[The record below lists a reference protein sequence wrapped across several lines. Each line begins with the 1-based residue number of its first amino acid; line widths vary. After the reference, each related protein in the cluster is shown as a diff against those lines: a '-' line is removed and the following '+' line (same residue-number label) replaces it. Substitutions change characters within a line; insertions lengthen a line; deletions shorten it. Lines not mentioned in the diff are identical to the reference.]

1 MHVKD
6 IYKPAKFISFYFSA
20 THSFLAILFLLNY
33 NTKFMKAKVS
43 IIGAGNVGATTAQ
56 LIAYAGF
63 ADVVLFDIAEGMPQG
78 KALDIAESCPLWNS
92 SVSITGTNTYA
103 DTAHSDVIVITA
115 GFPRKPGM
123 SRDDLLHANADVI
136 NKVTL
141 ETSRLSPES
150 VIIVVTNPM
159 DVMAQIAWKISG
171 FSSKKVIGMGGV
183 LDSSRFRSFV
193 SMELGV
199 SPEDVEAMVLGGHGD
214 QMVPLPRFT
223 TVKGTP
229 ITELLNISKIDEIIQ
244 RTKNGG
250 AEIVSLLKTGSAYY
264 APAASSCQMVKAILF
279 DEKRVLPCSV
289 YLNGEYGISD
299 LFVGVPVVL
308 GKGGVQRIIE
318 LKLSDDEI
326 TQLNKSA
333 SSVKT
338 LVKKAVL

>member
-1 MHVKD
+1 LHVKD
-6 IYKPAKFISFYFSA
+6 NYKSVKFIAFHLAA
-20 THSFLAILFLLNY
+20 THSFLAILFLLIY
-33 NTKFMKAKVS
+33 NTKLMKAKVS

-63 ADVVLFDIAEGMPQG
+63 ADVVLFDIAEGVPQG

-92 SVSITGTNTYA
+92 SVSISGTNTYA
-103 DTAHSDVIVITA
+103 DTVYSDVIVITA

-136 NKVTL
+136 KKVTL
-141 ETSRLSPES
+141 ETSRLSPEC

-183 LDSSRFRSFV
+183 LDSSRFRTFV

-223 TVKGTP
+223 TVKGMP
-229 ITELLNISKIDEIIQ
+229 ITELLNKSKIDEIIQ

-264 APAASSCQMVKAILF
+264 APAASSCQMVKAIIF
-279 DEKRVLPCSV
+279 DEKRVLPCSA
-289 YLNGEYGISD
+289 YLRGEYGISD

-318 LKLSDDEI
+318 LKLRDDEI

-338 LVKKAVL
+338 LVEKAVL

>member
-1 MHVKD
+1 
-6 IYKPAKFISFYFSA
+6 
-20 THSFLAILFLLNY
+20 
-33 NTKFMKAKVS
+33 MKAKVS

-92 SVSITGTNTYA
+92 SASITGTNTYE
-103 DTAHSDVIVITA
+103 DTAHSEVIVITA

-136 NKVTL
+136 KKVTL

-150 VIIVVTNPM
+150 IIIVVTNPM

-183 LDSSRFRSFV
+183 LDSSRFRTFV

-199 SPEDVEAMVLGGHGD
+199 SPGDVEAMVLGGHGD

-223 TVKGTP
+223 TVKGIP
-229 ITELLNISKIDEIIQ
+229 ITELLNESKIDEIIQ

-279 DEKRVLPCSV
+279 DEKRVLPCSA
-289 YLNGEYGISD
+289 YLDGEYGISD
-299 LFVGVPVVL
+299 LFAGVPVIL
-308 GKGGVQRIIE
+308 GRDGVERIIE
-318 LKLSDDEI
+318 LKLRDDEI
-326 TQLNKSA
+326 DRLNKSA

-338 LVKKAVL
+338 LVEKAVL

>member
-1 MHVKD
+1 
-6 IYKPAKFISFYFSA
+6 
-20 THSFLAILFLLNY
+20 
-33 NTKFMKAKVS
+33 MKAKVS

-78 KALDIAESCPLWNS
+78 KALDIAEACPLWNS
-92 SVSITGTNTYA
+92 SVTVTGTNTYA
-103 DTAHSDVIVITA
+103 DTAHSDVVVITA

-136 NKVTL
+136 RKVTI

-171 FSSKKVIGMGGV
+171 FSTKKVIGMGGV
-183 LDSSRFRSFV
+183 LDSSRLRTFI

-199 SPEDVEAMVLGGHGD
+199 SPEDVEAIVLGGHGD

-223 TVKGTP
+223 TVKGIP
-229 ITELLNISKIDEIIQ
+229 LTELLDTDRIDEIMQ
-244 RTKNGG
+244 RTKTGG

-264 APAASSCQMVKAILF
+264 APAAASCQMVKSVVL
-279 DEKRVLPCSV
+279 DERRTLPCSA
-289 YLNGEYGISD
+289 YLDGEFGIKD

-308 GKGGVQRIIE
+308 GSGGVQRVIE
-318 LKLSDDEI
+318 LELTDEERI
-326 TQLNKSA
+326 QFNKSA

-338 LVKKAVL
+338 LIETARI